1 LSCECSTVIT
11 TPVPLMYQW
20 TKKGYGDV
28 LSNRKVLELNL
39 FEDEGKYMCKVILKW
54 LCISKESRAEE
65 VTKKGMK

>member
-1 LSCECSTVIT
+1 
-11 TPVPLMYQW
+11 MYQW